1 MGIKSALFV
10 TVVMALPASCL
21 IYGWR
26 EWGQTGKLAQ
36 SDWRSMVPVPG
47 LCFATVS
54 QLLASGFLIQGFH
67 SDGQSFAEPAPTHC
81 IIFNCL
87 SVLACGVTLLTSALA
102 KGGCDSRCSCGASAY
117 PWRPGW

>member
-1 MGIKSALFV
+1 MGIKGVLFV

-36 SDWRSMVPVPG
+36 SDWRSMVPMTG

-54 QLLASGFLIQGFH
+54 QLLASGFLILGF
-67 SDGQSFAEPAPTHC
+67 QTR
-81 IIFNCL
+81 NL
-87 SVLACGVTLLTSALA
+87 SLSQHPPIG
-102 KGGCDSRCSCGASAY
+102 
-117 PWRPGW
+117 